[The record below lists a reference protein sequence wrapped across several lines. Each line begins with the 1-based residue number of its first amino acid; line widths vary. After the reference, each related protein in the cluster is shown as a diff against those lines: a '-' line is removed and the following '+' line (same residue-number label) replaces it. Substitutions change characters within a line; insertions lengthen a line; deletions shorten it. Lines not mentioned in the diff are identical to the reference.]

1 MRTGLRNWNWNCKV
15 DGQLGDHCWFLEDEV
30 VLRGVAVRSLDCYG
44 GSLVAGLSVLC
55 AVRQAGYELAGLR
68 GNTAR
73 LATVLSLSR
82 LRLYSEKPVAY
93 SKTRELN

>member
-44 GSLVAGLSVLC
+44 GSLVAGLCYALC
-55 AVRQAGYELAGLR
+55 GKLDTNWR
-68 GNTAR
+68 GCAAIR
-73 LATVLSLSR
+73 LD
-82 LRLYSEKPVAY
+82 
-93 SKTRELN
+93 

>member
-44 GSLVAGLSVLC
+44 RFAGSRSVLC

-82 LRLYSEKPVAY
+82 LRLHSEKPVAY